1 MLRKD
6 EPGHRHFRTP
16 TVLPVLPVLPV
27 LGIVSC
33 VVLLTRQEAGVG
45 LCAGLLLVVGVVLHL
60 VTRRSSRPTTVEV

>member
-16 TVLPVLPVLPV
+16 TVLPVL
-27 LGIVSC
+27 GIVSC
-33 VVLLTRQEAGVG
+33 VVLLTRQEAGVW
-45 LCAGLLLVVGVVLHL
+45 LRAGLLLVVGVVLHL